1 MNVKK
6 QSNCKKKKSL
16 VQKQYLQNRTWA
28 KERDGVTKTNQKKET
43 HFEMPINMLTQ
54 AIMKLRNSTQNRI

>member
-6 QSNCKKKKSL
+6 QSYCKKKKKKTKKKSL
-16 VQKQYLQNRTWA
+16 AQKQYLQNHTIS

-43 HFEMPINMLTQ
+43 HFEFT
-54 AIMKLRNSTQNRI
+54 MKCSKTCLHELY